1 MCRSCQY
8 VTSVVTV
15 LLLRDRCRV
24 SRVSQ
29 ITLFWLQQHVAATP
43 PSPLPPHPHPEGCRL
58 AWTTKVNNVE
68 FRVFDPLEALIN
80 V

>member
-15 LLLRDRCRV
+15 LPRDRCRV

-29 ITLFWLQQHVAATP
+29 ITLFWLQQHVAATLA
-43 PSPLPPHPHPEGCRL
+43 SASHPHPEGCRW